1 MNIDLIRSNFPYLQS
16 GKIYFDHAAVSPL
29 PKPVVES
36 IEKYLFERSISQIN
50 NYHAGLD
57 KVEELKSQLSELI
70 NISPERIAFTKSVT
84 DGMNILAQGLKWNTG
99 DRIILNDIEFPANV
113 YPFLN
118 LSKQGVEIDFVKSR
132 NGVVSLEAIENLI
145 TQNTKL
151 ISISFV
157 QFLSGYRAD
166 LEDIGKLCKE
176 KNIIFC
182 VDGIQGLGALRL
194 DFEKYNIDFLSGGS
208 HKWLMALMGLGFI
221 ALTEELQDKIDP
233 KAVGWIS
240 VENEWDLLNYKL
252 ELKQTADRFQTG
264 TYSFIGVNA
273 LSTALKF
280 FNEVGFDEIEEKIIS
295 NTEYFRNRLNEI
307 GIESLLGDVNS
318 SNLSGIITFPIENTE
333 EVINRLKEKNI
344 IGSMREGMIRFSP
357 HFYNT
362 EEEIDSIIS
371 ELKKIVKY

>member
-1 MNIDLIRSNFPYLQS
+1 MNVKKIREKFPYLQT

-36 IEKYLFERSISQIN
+36 IDKYLFERSVSQVN
-50 NYHAGLD
+50 NYHAGLS
-57 KVEELKSQLSELI
+57 KVDELKAQLAKLI
-70 NISPERIAFTKSVT
+70 NVSPDRIAFTKSVT
-84 DGMNILAQGLKWNTG
+84 DGMNILAQGLKWNHG

-118 LSKQGVEIDFVKSR
+118 LNKQGVEIDFVKSH
-132 NGVVSLEAIENLI
+132 NGIVSLEDIESLI
-145 TQNTKL
+145 TPKTKL

-166 LEDIGKLCKE
+166 LESIGKLCKE

-182 VDGIQGLGALRL
+182 VDGIQGLGALQL
-194 DFEKYNIDFLSGGS
+194 DFKKYNIDFLSGGS

-221 ALTEELQDKIDP
+221 ALTEELQEKIDP

-240 VENEWDLLNYKL
+240 VENEWDLLDYKL
-252 ELKQTADRFQTG
+252 ELKQTAERFQTG

-273 LSTALKF
+273 LSEALKF
-280 FNEVGFDEIEEKIIS
+280 FEEIGYNEIEKRILF

-307 GIESLLGDVNS
+307 GIEPLLGNINS
-318 SNLSGIITFPIENTE
+318 SYFSGIVTFPVNNAE
-333 EVINRLKEKNI
+333 EIINRLREKNI
-344 IGSMREGMIRFSP
+344 IGSMREGKIRFSP

-362 EEEIDSIIS
+362 EDEIDTVIS
-371 ELKKIVKY
+371 ELRKLIKP

>member
-36 IEKYLFERSISQIN
+36 IEKYLFERSISQVN

-70 NISPERIAFTKSVT
+70 NISSERIAFTKSVT
-84 DGMNILAQGLKWNTG
+84 DGMNIIAQGLKWNSG

-145 TQNTKL
+145 TPNTRL

-182 VDGIQGLGALRL
+182 VDGIQGIGALRL

-233 KAVGWIS
+233 KTVGWIS

-273 LSTALKF
+273 LSSALKF
-280 FNEVGFDEIEEKIIS
+280 FNEVGFDEIEKKIIS

-307 GIESLLGDVNS
+307 GIEPLLGDVNL
-318 SNLSGIITFPIENTE
+318 SNLSGIITFPIENAE

-362 EEEIDSIIS
+362 KEEIDTVIE
-371 ELKKIVKY
+371 ELKKLV

>member
-36 IEKYLFERSISQIN
+36 IEKYLFERSISQVN

-57 KVEELKSQLSELI
+57 KVEGLKSQLSELI
-70 NISPERIAFTKSVT
+70 NISSERIAFTKSVT
-84 DGMNILAQGLKWNTG
+84 DGMNIIAQGLKWNSG

-145 TQNTKL
+145 TPNTRL

-182 VDGIQGLGALRL
+182 VDGIQGIGALRL

-233 KAVGWIS
+233 KTVGWIS

-273 LSTALKF
+273 LSSALKF
-280 FNEVGFDEIEEKIIS
+280 FNEVGFDEIEKKIIS

-307 GIESLLGDVNS
+307 GIEPLLGDVNL
-318 SNLSGIITFPIENTE
+318 SNLSGIITFPIENAE

-362 EEEIDSIIS
+362 KEEIDTVIE
-371 ELKKIVKY
+371 ELKKLV